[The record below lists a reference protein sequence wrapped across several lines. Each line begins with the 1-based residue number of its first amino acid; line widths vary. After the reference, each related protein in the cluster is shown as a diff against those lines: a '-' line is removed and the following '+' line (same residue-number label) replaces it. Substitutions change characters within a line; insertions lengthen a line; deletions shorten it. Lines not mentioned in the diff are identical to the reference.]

1 MKIPRKPGLRIVGGR
16 PVGADDPEV
25 PEDPRDTATDEEITR
40 PRSAARRSS
49 QRRSVKRGFL
59 DGQMLIAM
67 PAMGDERFARSV
79 IYVCAHST
87 EGAMGIIVNQPAGN
101 ISFPDLLVQLD
112 VIPVA
117 DLIQLP
123 PRAGEVKVLKGGPVD
138 TQRGFV
144 LHSSDFFIENSTLP
158 IDEGICLT
166 ATLDILKAI
175 ARGDGPKSAI
185 LALGYAGWAPGQL
198 ENEIQHNGWLH
209 CAADLDLIFGADTG
223 GKYELALKKIGVP
236 LGMLS
241 SEAGH
246 A

>member
-1 MKIPRKPGLRIVGGR
+1 MKFGRKGGMR
-16 PVGADDPEV
+16 ELGEAAAPGADDPGQSET
-25 PEDPRDTATDEEITR
+25 DPREV
-40 PRSAARRSS
+40 SAKPKSPLRKTP
-49 QRRSVKRGFL
+49 KRGYL

-67 PAMGDERFARSV
+67 PTMGDERFARSV

-87 EGAMGIIVNQPAGN
+87 EGAMGIVINQPAAN

-112 VIPVA
+112 VVPAA
-117 DLIQLP
+117 DLIQVA
-123 PRAGEVKVLKGGPVD
+123 PRASIQVLKGGPVD

-175 ARGDGPKSAI
+175 ARGAGPASAV

-198 ENEIQHNGWLH
+198 ETEIHQNGWLH
-209 CAADLDLIFGADTG
+209 CAADRELIFGTDTE
-223 GKYELALKKIGVP
+223 GKYALALKKIGIEV
-236 LGMLS
+236 GMLS

>member
-1 MKIPRKPGLRIVGGR
+1 
-16 PVGADDPEV
+16 
-25 PEDPRDTATDEEITR
+25 
-40 PRSAARRSS
+40 
-49 QRRSVKRGFL
+49 
-59 DGQMLIAM
+59 
-67 PAMGDERFARSV
+67 V

-87 EGAMGIIVNQPAGN
+87 EGAMGIVVNQPAAN
-101 ISFPDLLVQLD
+101 ISFSDLLVQLD
-112 VIPVA
+112 VIPAA
-117 DLIQLP
+117 DVIQLP
-123 PRAGEVKVLKGGPVD
+123 TGAGVAVLKGGPVD

-158 IDEGICLT
+158 IDDGICLT

-175 ARGDGPKSAI
+175 ARGTGPRNAI

-209 CAADLDLIFGADTG
+209 CSADPELIFGRDIG
-223 GKYELALKKIGVP
+223 GKYTRALKKIGID

>member
-1 MKIPRKPGLRIVGGR
+1 MKFTRKTGMRDEGGEPPSEDDPAPARSIAPRKASNGKPQGK
-16 PVGADDPEV
+16 PA
-25 PEDPRDTATDEEITR
+25 
-40 PRSAARRSS
+40 
-49 QRRSVKRGFL
+49 KRGYL

-67 PAMGDERFARSV
+67 PAMGDDRFARSV
-79 IYVCAHST
+79 IYLCLHST
-87 EGAMGIIVNQPAGN
+87 EGAMGIVVNQPAAN

-112 VIPVA
+112 VVPAA

-123 PRAGEVKVLKGGPVD
+123 SGAGGVKVLKGGPVD

-175 ARGDGPKSAI
+175 ARGDGPQSAI
-185 LALGYAGWAPGQL
+185 LALEYAGWAPGQL
-198 ENEIQHNGWLH
+198 ETEIQANGWLH
-209 CAADLDLIFGADTG
+209 CSADPELIFGQDTG
-223 GKYELALKKIGVP
+223 GKYEKAMKKIGVEV
-236 LGMLS
+236 GMLS

>member
-1 MKIPRKPGLRIVGGR
+1 MKFGRKTGMQDEKGAAASGSGASPTAKAATGKSKSPRR
-16 PVGADDPEV
+16 PA
-25 PEDPRDTATDEEITR
+25 
-40 PRSAARRSS
+40 
-49 QRRSVKRGFL
+49 KRGYL

-67 PAMGDERFARSV
+67 PSMGDERFARTV
-79 IYVCAHST
+79 IYVCAHSS
-87 EGAMGIIVNQPAGN
+87 EGAMGIIVNQPAPH
-101 ISFPDLLVQLD
+101 ISFPDLLVQLE
-112 VIPVA
+112 VVPAA

-123 PRAGEVKVLKGGPVD
+123 SRAGGVKVLKGGPVD

-144 LHSSDFFIENSTLP
+144 LHSADFFIENSTLP

-175 ARGDGPKSAI
+175 ARGEGPASAI

-198 ENEIQHNGWLH
+198 EHEINQNGWLH
-209 CAADLDLIFGADTG
+209 CAADSELIFGQDTD
-223 GKYELALKKIGVP
+223 GKYAKAMKKIGID

-241 SEAGH
+241 SESGH

>member
-1 MKIPRKPGLRIVGGR
+1 
-16 PVGADDPEV
+16 
-25 PEDPRDTATDEEITR
+25 
-40 PRSAARRSS
+40 
-49 QRRSVKRGFL
+49 
-59 DGQMLIAM
+59 M
-67 PAMGDERFARSV
+67 PSMGDERFARSV

-87 EGAMGIIVNQPAGN
+87 EGAMGIVVNQPAPN

-112 VIPVA
+112 VIPAA

-123 PRAGEVKVLKGGPVD
+123 STVGGVKVLKGGPVD

-175 ARGDGPKSAI
+175 AHGSGPRSAI

-209 CAADLDLIFGADTG
+209 CAADPELIFGSDTE
-223 GKYELALKKIGVP
+223 GKYTLALRKLGID

>member
-1 MKIPRKPGLRIVGGR
+1 MKLGGKTGMRNPRGPSGS
-16 PVGADDPEV
+16 GAE
-25 PEDPRDTATDEEITR
+25 
-40 PRSAARRSS
+40 SAAPGQAGKSKG
-49 QRRSVKRGFL
+49 QRKKRGYL

-67 PAMGDERFARSV
+67 PSMGDERFARSV
-79 IYVCAHST
+79 IYVCAHSV
-87 EGAMGIIVNQPAGN
+87 EGAMGIVVNQPAAH
-101 ISFPDLLVQLD
+101 ISFHDLLVQLD
-112 VIPVA
+112 VIPA
-117 DLIQLP
+117 QEMIQIP
-123 PRAGEVKVLKGGPVD
+123 GRAGGVKVLKGGPVD

-158 IDEGICLT
+158 IDEGVCLT

-175 ARGDGPKSAI
+175 AQGTGPRNAI

-209 CAADLDLIFGADTG
+209 CAADIDLIFGQDTES
-223 GKYELALKKIGVP
+223 KYDKAMRKIGIAA
-236 LGMLS
+236 GMLS

>member
-1 MKIPRKPGLRIVGGR
+1 MKFPRKTTMQDDEA
-16 PVGADDPEV
+16 PVGAESNAPRPEGTDR
-25 PEDPRDTATDEEITR
+25 PGRFKSQPRKV
-40 PRSAARRSS
+40 S
-49 QRRSVKRGFL
+49 KRGYL

-67 PAMGDERFARSV
+67 PSMGDDRFARSV

-87 EGAMGIIVNQPAGN
+87 EGAMGIVVNQPAPH
-101 ISFPDLLVQLD
+101 ISFADLLVQLE
-112 VIPVA
+112 VIPA
-117 DLIQLP
+117 SELIQLP
-123 PRAGEVKVLKGGPVD
+123 RGADGVKVLKGGPVD

-175 ARGDGPKSAI
+175 ARGDGPASAI
-185 LALGYAGWAPGQL
+185 LALGYAGWSPGQL
-198 ENEIQHNGWLH
+198 ESEMQQNGWLH
-209 CAADLDLIFGADTG
+209 CSADPDLIFGPDIG
-223 GKYELALKKIGVP
+223 NKYERALKKLGVHV
-236 LGMLS
+236 GMLS